1 VGELNK
7 NIQRAVQVWCFYSA
21 NGIRY
26 IPDMS
31 TANLT
36 GSEIDNVQFPFQ
48 TLTQKAGD
56 CDDLLALLAATLS
69 VIGVEC
75 GFIDIPGHVMLV
87 INTGITTEEIFS
99 LGFEPSQFIYKNKKY
114 WLPIETTLLGKETFT
129 ASWKKASKDYNMLIE
144 KGIDPQLI
152 EFDIAHQL
160 YPPAPYTEQI
170 SSYEY
175 GNKTQAITKYETEIE
190 NIKLMG
196 KVAQEEKFVETL
208 KKYPTNLKVANQ
220 YALWCV
226 KNNRPGKAAELWY
239 QILTQDPQNLGALIN
254 LGNLQFN
261 GGNYNEAR
269 INYLN
274 ALELSND
281 KDPILR
287 NLCILEYKSGNQSQ
301 AREYFNLMSN
311 KNLLRD
317 VNPTIYSDLLYIGE

>member
-1 VGELNK
+1 
-7 NIQRAVQVWCFYSA
+7 
-21 NGIRY
+21 
-26 IPDMS
+26 
-31 TANLT
+31 
-36 GSEIDNVQFPFQ
+36 
-48 TLTQKAGD
+48 
-56 CDDLLALLAATLS
+56 
-69 VIGVEC
+69 
-75 GFIDIPGHVMLV
+75 
-87 INTGITTEEIFS
+87 
-99 LGFEPSQFIYKNKKY
+99 
-114 WLPIETTLLGKETFT
+114 
-129 ASWKKASKDYNMLIE
+129 
-144 KGIDPQLI
+144 
-152 EFDIAHQL
+152 
-160 YPPAPYTEQI
+160 
-170 SSYEY
+170 
-175 GNKTQAITKYETEIE
+175 
-190 NIKLMG
+190 
-196 KVAQEEKFVETL
+196 VETL

-301 AREYFNLMSN
+301 AREYFNRMSN

>member
-1 VGELNK
+1 
-7 NIQRAVQVWCFYSA
+7 
-21 NGIRY
+21 
-26 IPDMS
+26 
-31 TANLT
+31 
-36 GSEIDNVQFPFQ
+36 
-48 TLTQKAGD
+48 
-56 CDDLLALLAATLS
+56 
-69 VIGVEC
+69 
-75 GFIDIPGHVMLV
+75 
-87 INTGITTEEIFS
+87 
-99 LGFEPSQFIYKNKKY
+99 
-114 WLPIETTLLGKETFT
+114 
-129 ASWKKASKDYNMLIE
+129 
-144 KGIDPQLI
+144 
-152 EFDIAHQL
+152 
-160 YPPAPYTEQI
+160 
-170 SSYEY
+170 
-175 GNKTQAITKYETEIE
+175 
-190 NIKLMG
+190 
-196 KVAQEEKFVETL
+196 
-208 KKYPTNLKVANQ
+208 
-220 YALWCV
+220 V